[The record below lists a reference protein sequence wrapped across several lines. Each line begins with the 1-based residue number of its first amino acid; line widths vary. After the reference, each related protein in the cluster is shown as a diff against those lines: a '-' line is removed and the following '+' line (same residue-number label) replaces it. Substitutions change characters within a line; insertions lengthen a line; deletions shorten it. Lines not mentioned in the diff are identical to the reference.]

1 MPSRACEHCK
11 LLMKLINKELQAP
24 GFDIEATSVEFAQAN
39 SLARSQICESQIP
52 CVARRTR
59 MIGRKACQLSVLPD
73 LQSLSTQGHT
83 GDA

>member
-11 LLMKLINKELQAP
+11 LLMKLINKNYKHRVLGHEQL
-24 GFDIEATSVEFAQAN
+24 EFRA
-39 SLARSQICESQIP
+39 SETPKGSRSETPIP

-59 MIGRKACQLSVLPD
+59 MKGRKTNRFCVLPD